1 MSYSSSP
8 SPSCGCFL
16 CLVLFVL
23 PPGGGWLS
31 ERADRRLSRRT
42 SQQSVS
48 SLTSDLWDRSSADTP
63 GTAPLRPPCAPPL
76 ADTRR
81 QASGVLL
88 FANPHFSPLTHCSPT
103 GDVVHHLPSHG
114 VPAAEC
120 FSTMKQE
127 TDSLRLCVTSCPSS
141 SPSGGVPGSP
151 DAAAAA
157 AAVSRLHAPDQHVV
171 SQIGHFA
178 AALHHHGT
186 FLPRVASYRGRVGGG
201 GVAPL

>member
-1 MSYSSSP
+1 M
-8 SPSCGCFL
+8 
-16 CLVLFVL
+16 L
-23 PPGGGWLS
+23 PPGGGRLS

-63 GTAPLRPPCAPPL
+63 GTAPPCAPPL

-81 QASGVLL
+81 QANGVLL
-88 FANPHFSPLTHCSPT
+88 FADPPFSPLTHCSPT
-103 GDVVHHLPSHG
+103 GHAVRHPPSHG
-114 VPAAEC
+114 VPTAEC
-120 FSTMKQE
+120 SSALKQE
-127 TDSLRLCVTSCPSS
+127 TDSLCLCVTSCLSS

-151 DAAAAA
+151 DAAAA

-186 FLPRVASYRGRVGGG
+186 LPPGVTSYRGGVKGEGEGVGLSGPTTVTKHSSLTRVPGR
-201 GVAPL
+201 PE